1 MFRPEQRDEIIGG
14 SARRV
19 NAAKALKRSDDEG
32 HLAHVLPAEPAH
44 HQVKPDLHPLAPREP
59 GIDEV
64 GRALCDFAAIQHGIG
79 QLRFRCFS
87 SVARTFVRARWRS
100 TR

>member
-1 MFRPEQRDEIIGG
+1 MFRTKPHEEIIAG

-19 NAAKALKRSDDEG
+19 RATKALKRSDDQG
-32 HLAHVLPAEPAH
+32 HLANVLPAEPAH
-44 HQVKPDLHPLAPREP
+44 HQVKPDLHPLAPRQP

-64 GRALCDFAAIQHGIG
+64 GRALCDFAAIQHVIR

-87 SVARTFVRARWRS
+87 SAARTLVRAR
-100 TR
+100 

>member
-1 MFRPEQRDEIIGG
+1 MLRTKQREEIIGV

-19 NAAKALKRSDDEG
+19 CAAKVLKRSDDEG
-32 HLAHVLPAEPAH
+32 HLAHVFPAEPAH

-64 GRALCDFAAIQHGIG
+64 GRAFCDFAAIQHGITAASRG
-79 QLRFRCFS
+79 QLRFRWCAN
-87 SVARTFVRARWRS
+87 VARTFVRAR
-100 TR
+100 